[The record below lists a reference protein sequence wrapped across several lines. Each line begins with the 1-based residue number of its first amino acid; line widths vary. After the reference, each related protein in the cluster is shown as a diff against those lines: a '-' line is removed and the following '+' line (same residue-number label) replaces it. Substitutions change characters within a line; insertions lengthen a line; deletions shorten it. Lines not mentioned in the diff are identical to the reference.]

1 MDCNFPALY
10 ATLLHLC
17 AVITVHCVLIEP
29 WSNCKPSSFLVVIIR
44 YVTTWN
50 TYIFNRLRLLWK
62 VRRMCFVNLSSFF
75 LRDGIIVSR
84 SLVVLSV
91 IQSILFFSVFQLYF
105 YYTKVCLIFL
115 IDDVMGGCDVSLV
128 SLHSTFMIWLS
139 CASFVISRFQRWNTT
154 TFVDLFNKVHSCYIT
169 RLLTV

>member
-1 MDCNFPALY
+1 
-10 ATLLHLC
+10 
-17 AVITVHCVLIEP
+17 
-29 WSNCKPSSFLVVIIR
+29 
-44 YVTTWN
+44 
-50 TYIFNRLRLLWK
+50 
-62 VRRMCFVNLSSFF
+62 MCFVNLSSFF

-128 SLHSTFMIWLS
+128 SLHSTFMI
-139 CASFVISRFQRWNTT
+139 
-154 TFVDLFNKVHSCYIT
+154 
-169 RLLTV
+169 

>member
-62 VRRMCFVNLSSFF
+62 VRRMCFVNLCIVF
-75 LRDGIIVSR
+75 LRDGIIVR
-84 SLVVLSV
+84 SLTGSSKCYSVHFVFQRVSV
-91 IQSILFFSVFQLYF
+91 IFLLHKSLLDIFDWWCDGGMWCFSCFITFNF
-105 YYTKVCLIFL
+105 YDLIEL
-115 IDDVMGGCDVSLV
+115 CIVRNLSLPEV
-128 SLHSTFMIWLS
+128 KYNNF
-139 CASFVISRFQRWNTT
+139 C
-154 TFVDLFNKVHSCYIT
+154 
-169 RLLTV
+169 RLV